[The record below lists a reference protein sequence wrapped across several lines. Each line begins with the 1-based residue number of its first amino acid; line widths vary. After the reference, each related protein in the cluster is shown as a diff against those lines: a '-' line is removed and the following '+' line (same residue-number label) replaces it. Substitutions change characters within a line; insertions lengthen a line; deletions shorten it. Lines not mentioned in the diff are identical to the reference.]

1 VGKKKTCSQLIPH
14 AVRDANCKRDLF
26 YFTFFH
32 HLPSFLPS
40 FHYNTWC
47 RRLFFRKSLCL
58 GGRLQLQGE
67 EEEEKKNAAAAKD

>member
-1 VGKKKTCSQLIPH
+1 MQCAMQI
-14 AVRDANCKRDLF
+14 ANVI
-26 YFTFFH
+26 YFILRSSTTF
-32 HLPSFLPS
+32 LPSFLPS